1 MKKLLVLITAMAVAF
16 MGTSVYASGI
26 AQSSHFTA
34 KHIAGMNDNTG
45 DETAMYDPA
54 STVWLKDGIYVNVS
68 SFMAIDDIEAKAS
81 GEKYDGET
89 NAWTVPAL
97 SAVYKQGQFAGFVYA
112 NVLDGA
118 PFATLKW
125 DDGTPAVLY
134 KLSTELST
142 KLSIPVGTI
151 VDTTTIDK
159 VEADSVT
166 WGINLGG
173 AYKINDMFSVSVG
186 GRYVYTKTTSTIEA
200 TNTMIGKV
208 KKETDESG
216 DGFGGVIGLNVA
228 PAHGYLIGLTYATKV
243 SRELDDDESD
253 KKSNYDIPAMLT
265 LTAAGM
271 PAMGTVIA
279 LQINY
284 MFNKQADW
292 EDAED
297 EYDNTIVYMLSVTQ
311 FINQQLRFSLG
322 VMYADKGIKDS
333 GNESFS
339 PVSYDINPVLDE
351 LGVGLGAAYSINENI
366 NIGITYSYTWF
377 MEGEAFDGAEKLNK
391 SRHIIGIQVGYK
403 M

>member
-1 MKKLLVLITAMAVAF
+1 MKKLLSVVTVVAIVF
-16 MGTSVYASGI
+16 LGCAAYASGI

-68 SFMAIDDIEAKAS
+68 SFMAIDDVEAKAS

-134 KLSTELST
+134 ELST
-142 KLSIPVGTI
+142 AIPG
-151 VDTTTIDK
+151 TTTIDK

-200 TNTMIGKV
+200 TNTVIGKV
-208 KKETDESG
+208 KEETDESG
-216 DGFGGVIGLNVA
+216 DGFGGVIGLNVV

-253 KKSNYDIPAMLT
+253 EKANYDIPAMLT

-377 MEGEAFDGAEKLNK
+377 MEGEDPMTGDEKLNK
-391 SRHIIGIQVGYK
+391 DRHIIGIQVGYK

>member
-1 MKKLLVLITAMAVAF
+1 MKKLLSVVTAVAIVF
-16 MGTSVYASGI
+16 LGCAVYASGI

-54 STVWLKDGIYVNVS
+54 STVWLKDGVYVNVS
-68 SFMAIDDIEAKAS
+68 SFMAIDDVEAKAS

-134 KLSTELST
+134 ELST
-142 KLSIPVGTI
+142 AIPVG
-151 VDTTTIDK
+151 TTTIDK

-173 AYKINDMFSVSVG
+173 AYKINDRFSVSVG

-200 TNTMIGKV
+200 TNTVIGKV
-208 KKETDESG
+208 KEETDESG
-216 DGFGGVIGLNVA
+216 DGFGGVIGLNVV

-243 SRELDDDESD
+243 SRELEDDKAVTD

-377 MEGEAFDGAEKLNK
+377 MEGEDPMTGDEKLNK
-391 SRHIIGIQVGYK
+391 DRHIIGIQVGYK